1 MLKISKILPGDLFHL
16 TWRKRMS
23 IFNAI
28 ALIGG
33 LALFL
38 YGMELLGE
46 GLSKASGGKLESIL
60 ERLTSSPIKGVL
72 LGAGVTAVIQSSSA
86 TTVMVVGF
94 VNSGIMKLSQAV
106 GIIMGANIGTTATSW
121 ILSLTG
127 IEGDSFFINM
137 LKPMS
142 FSPIL
147 AMIGV
152 IMIMF
157 LKKEKLHDIGKI
169 LVGFA
174 ILMYG
179 MDAMSAAV
187 EPLADVPE
195 FTSILTMFSNP
206 ILGMLAGL
214 ILTAIIQSSSA
225 SVGILQALSVTGSVT
240 FATALPIIM
249 GQNIGTCVTA
259 MISAIGA
266 KKNAKRAA
274 LVHLYFNIIGTIVF
288 MCLFYLINAFVHFDF
303 LTESATP
310 VGIATIHSVFNVFAT
325 CLLLPFSKGLE
336 KLAYMSVRE
345 DKNDVTVLDKDK
357 EFALLDER
365 FLDKT
370 SLAMQHCRTVTNNM
384 AALSKEALFKSLE
397 LFKDFSE
404 DGAEKVSEIEER
416 VDRYEDELG
425 TYLMKLSS
433 RDLTEQD
440 SETLN
445 MLLHSIGNFERIS
458 DHACNLVDAA
468 REMHSKNM
476 RFSDKAALEL
486 SIFTGAVKDIVNMS
500 YKAFED
506 ENVQEAMLVEP
517 LEEVIDDMNIELKAR
532 HIRRLREGKCTIEL
546 GFVHSDIITN
556 YERIADH
563 CSNIAVCII
572 EIKQDGFDTHE
583 YLGTIKREGNEQF
596 KARYAQ
602 YKEKY
607 KLPET
612 RSFATTDM
620 QPAQVQG

>member
-1 MLKISKILPGDLFHL
+1 
-16 TWRKRMS
+16 MS

-38 YGMELLGE
+38 YGMNLLGE
-46 GLSKASGGKLESIL
+46 GLSKTSGGKLESIL
-60 ERLTSSPIKGVL
+60 EKLTSNPIKGVL

-94 VNSGIMKLSQAV
+94 VNSGIMKLHQAV

-121 ILSLTG
+121 LLSLTG
-127 IEGDSFFINM
+127 IQGDSFFIKM

-147 AMIGV
+147 AIIGV

-157 LKKEKLHDIGKI
+157 CKKEKKHDIGKI

-179 MDAMSAAV
+179 MEAMSSAV
-187 EPLADVPE
+187 KPLADVPE
-195 FTSILTMFSNP
+195 FTHILTMFSNP
-206 ILGMLAGL
+206 VLGMLAGL
-214 ILTAIIQSSSA
+214 VLTAIIQSSSA
-225 SVGILQALSVTGSVT
+225 SVGILQALCATGSVT

-274 LVHLYFNIIGTIVF
+274 LVHLYFNIIGTLVF
-288 MCLFYLINAFVHFDF
+288 MCLFYLINAFIHFEF
-303 LTESATP
+303 LSQGATP
-310 VGIATIHSVFNVFAT
+310 VGIATIHSVFNIFAT
-325 CLLLPFSKGLE
+325 IILLPFGKGLE
-336 KLAYMSVRE
+336 KLACLSVR
-345 DKNDVTVLDKDK
+345 DDK
-357 EFALLDER
+357 EREETIDANRDFDFLDER

-370 SLAMQHCRTVTNNM
+370 SLAMEHCRIVTNNM
-384 AALSKEALFKSLE
+384 ADLSREALFKSLD
-397 LFKDFSE
+397 LFSDFSE
-404 DGAEKVSEIEER
+404 EKADDVCDIEER
-416 VDRYEDELG
+416 VDKYEDVLG

-445 MLLHSIGNFERIS
+445 MLLHCIGNFERIS
-458 DHACNLVDAA
+458 DHACNLVNEA
-468 REMHSKNM
+468 REMFDKNM
-476 RFSDKAALEL
+476 HFSEKAALEL
-486 SIFTGAVKDIVNMS
+486 RIFTEAVRDIVNMAFDAF
-500 YKAFED
+500 KAED
-506 ENVQEAMLVEP
+506 INEATKVEP
-517 LEEVIDDMNIELKAR
+517 LEEVIDDLNMELKAR

-563 CSNIAVCII
+563 CSNIGVCII
-572 EIKQDGFDTHE
+572 EIKQEGFETHE
-583 YLGTIKREGNEQF
+583 YLGIMKREDNEQF
-596 KARYAQ
+596 RKQYAL

-612 RSFATTDM
+612 RKFTENDM
-620 QPAQVQG
+620 QPAAVKA